1 MKEEKLVL
9 EKQPKAQ
16 GNSSKSVFIDSDL
29 YKKIVELKAETGM
42 PIRQIINRF
51 VEYSIEHV
59 EIKEEK

>member
-16 GNSSKSVFIDSDL
+16 ENYSKPVFIDSDL
-29 YKKIVELKAETGM
+29 YKKIVELKAETGL
-42 PIRQIINRF
+42 PIRQIVNRF

-59 EIKEEK
+59 EIKEDK

>member
-16 GNSSKSVFIDSDL
+16 ENYSKPVFIDSDL
-29 YKKIVELKAETGM
+29 YKKIVELKAETGL
-42 PIRQIINRF
+42 PIRQIVNRF

>member
-9 EKQPKAQ
+9 EKQPKSQ
-16 GNSSKSVFIDSDL
+16 ENYSKPVFIDSDL
-29 YKKIVELKAETGM
+29 YKKIVELKAETGL
-42 PIRQIINRF
+42 PIRQIVNRF

>member
-9 EKQPKAQ
+9 EKQPKA
-16 GNSSKSVFIDSDL
+16 SKPVFIDSDL

-59 EIKEEK
+59 EIKER

>member
-16 GNSSKSVFIDSDL
+16 ENYSKPVFIDSDL

>member
-16 GNSSKSVFIDSDL
+16 ENYSKPVFIDSDL
-29 YKKIVELKAETGM
+29 YKKIVELKTETGL
-42 PIRQIINRF
+42 PIRQIVNRF

>member
-16 GNSSKSVFIDSDL
+16 ENYSKPVFIDSDL

-59 EIKEEK
+59 EIKER

>member
-9 EKQPKAQ
+9 EKQHKSQ
-16 GNSSKSVFIDSDL
+16 ENYSKPVFIDSDL
-29 YKKIVELKAETGM
+29 YKKVVELKAETGL
-42 PIRQIINRF
+42 PIRQIVNRF

>member
-16 GNSSKSVFIDSDL
+16 ENSSKSVFIDSDL
-29 YKKIVELKAETGM
+29 YKKIVVLKAETGM
-42 PIRQIINRF
+42 PIQQIINRF

>member
-1 MKEEKLVL
+1 MNKEKLVL

-16 GNSSKSVFIDSDL
+16 ENYSKPVFIDSDL
-29 YKKIVELKAETGM
+29 YKKIVELKAETGL
-42 PIRQIINRF
+42 PIRQIVNRF